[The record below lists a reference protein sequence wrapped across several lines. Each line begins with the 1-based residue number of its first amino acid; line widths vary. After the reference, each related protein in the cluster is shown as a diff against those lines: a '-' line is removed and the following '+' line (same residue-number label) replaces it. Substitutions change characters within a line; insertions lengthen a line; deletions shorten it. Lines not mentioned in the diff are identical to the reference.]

1 VAISIILNKNV
12 KDAILILYN
21 NLRKKMIKIK
31 NISAQIIKI
40 QHNNLL
46 YRIYFLLLIME
57 NKTIIINKIMI
68 LN

>member
-40 QHNNLL
+40 QHNNIL

>member
-1 VAISIILNKNV
+1 MAISIILNKNV